1 MNDPDV
7 IDELIRDLPDL
18 VTTEEIADVLRV
30 KPVTV
35 LKWVKDLG
43 LKSIAIGTRVR
54 RYRKSDVRAFLIAGD
69 EITEAD

>member
-18 VTTEEIADVLRV
+18 ITTEELADALRV

-35 LKWVKDLG
+35 LKWGKDLG
-43 LKSIAIGTRVR
+43 LKSIAIGARIR
-54 RYRKSDVRAFLIAGD
+54 RYRKNDVRAFLIAGD
-69 EITEAD
+69 EISEAE